1 MTTPDPHRLFL
12 EQVRAAID
20 AYDLLPRAARWRE
33 PGRPVVVGVSG
44 GPDSVALLLALHE
57 LSTHGEGPT
66 RTAHLAIAP
75 VVAHLNHGLR
85 PGAADEDQA
94 FVEDLARRLGLPCE
108 VGRADVRAEA
118 ESLGVGIEEAA
129 RHARRSFL
137 AGVARRRGARWVAL
151 AHHADDRAET
161 VLFHILR
168 GTGVEGLAALGPRAP
183 LLLEEGIEIV
193 RPLIDVPRRLI
204 LGYLESCGQAYREDE
219 TNRTDAHTRN
229 RLRHELLPL
238 LRNEFNPQVDDA
250 LLRLAD
256 QAAAAGDVLD
266 DALDAVWRQI
276 VREVPAHADVRG
288 GSPDPQHVRGGSPDP
303 PRADAPSPERRVG
316 APHPPPDTA
325 DAPHDDGGCGAPT
338 LHPQEPCR
346 VGAPHPPSGSGDAP
360 PSPGGCGAP
369 PLRAI
374 LIDADDFAPL
384 RPWMQGAILRRAVA
398 RLGGGLKYMS
408 MERTREAVAA
418 LLSKTVA
425 GPIDLP
431 GNLVTERRR
440 RTIRIGHKDPPEART
455 P

>member
-1 MTTPDPHRLFL
+1 MTTPDPRRLFL

-20 AYDLLPRAARWRE
+20 AYDLLPRATRWRE

-75 VVAHLNHGLR
+75 AVAHLNHGLR

-94 FVEDLARRLGLPCE
+94 FVENLARKLRLPCE

-118 ESLGVGIEEAA
+118 ELLGVGIEEAA

-137 AGVARRRGARWVAL
+137 AGAARRRGARWVAL

-183 LLLEEGIEIV
+183 LLPEEGIEIV
-193 RPLIDVPRRLI
+193 RPLIGVPRRLI
-204 LGYLESCGQAYREDE
+204 LGYLDSRGQAYREDE
-219 TNRTDAHTRN
+219 TNQTNAHTRN

-238 LRNEFNPQVDDA
+238 LKKEFNPQVDDA

-256 QAAAAGDVLD
+256 QAAAAGDVLA

-276 VREVPAHADVRG
+276 VREVPAPEGKKVSGTFPPEKVPDTVSQDVRA
-288 GSPDPQHVRGGSPDP
+288 GSPDP

-316 APHPPPDTA
+316 A
-325 DAPHDDGGCGAPT
+325 
-338 LHPQEPCR
+338 L
-346 VGAPHPPSGSGDAP
+346 HPPSGSADAV
-360 PSPGGCGAP
+360 PSSRACGAP
-369 PLRAI
+369 PPQAI

-418 LLSKTVA
+418 LLSKTIA

-431 GNLVTERRR
+431 GSLVAERRR
-440 RTIRIGHKDPPEART
+440 RTIRISKGSAERGVRSVE
-455 P
+455 

>member
-1 MTTPDPHRLFL
+1 MATPDPRRLFL
-12 EQVRAAID
+12 ERVRAAID
-20 AYDLLPRAARWRE
+20 AYDLLPRAARRRE

-57 LSTHGEGPT
+57 LSTHGEGPA

-75 VVAHLNHGLR
+75 AVAHLNHGLR

-108 VGRADVRAEA
+108 VGRTEVRAEA

-129 RHARRSFL
+129 RRARRSFL

-183 LLLEEGIEIV
+183 LLPQEGIEIV

-229 RLRHELLPL
+229 RLRNELLPL

-256 QAAAAGDVLD
+256 QAAAAGDVLA

-276 VREVPAHADVRG
+276 VREVPAPEGKKVSG
-288 GSPDPQHVRGGSPDP
+288 TFSPEKVPDTFFQDVRGGSPDP

-316 APHPPPDTA
+316 ALHPPPDTA
-325 DAPHDDGGCGAPT
+325 DAPPGKGA
-338 LHPQEPCR
+338 
-346 VGAPHPPSGSGDAP
+346 
-360 PSPGGCGAP
+360 CGAP
-369 PLRAI
+369 PLQAI
-374 LIDADDFAPL
+374 LIDADDFEPL
-384 RPWMQGAILRRAVA
+384 RPWMQGAILRRAID
-398 RLGGGLKYMS
+398 RLGGGLKHMS
-408 MERTREAVAA
+408 MERTRDAVAA

-425 GPIDLP
+425 GPLDLP
-431 GNLVTERRR
+431 GGLIAERRR
-440 RTIRIGHKDPPEART
+440 RTIRIGKGRAEREVRSAE
-455 P
+455 

>member
-1 MTTPDPHRLFL
+1 MTTPDPRRLFL

-44 GPDSVALLLALHE
+44 GPDSVALCLALHE

-75 VVAHLNHGLR
+75 AVAHLNHGLR
-85 PGAADEDQA
+85 PGAADEDQM

-108 VGRADVRAEA
+108 VGRAEVRAEA

-183 LLLEEGIEIV
+183 LLPEEGIEIV

-204 LGYLESCGQAYREDE
+204 LGYLESCGQTYREDE

-256 QAAAAGDVLD
+256 QAAAAGEVL
-266 DALDAVWRQI
+266 
-276 VREVPAHADVRG
+276 
-288 GSPDPQHVRGGSPDP
+288 
-303 PRADAPSPERRVG
+303 ADAPSPERRVG
-316 APHPPPDTA
+316 A
-325 DAPHDDGGCGAPT
+325 
-338 LHPQEPCR
+338 L
-346 VGAPHPPSGSGDAP
+346 HPPSGSGDAP
-360 PSPGGCGAP
+360 PSPGACGAPTLNPQEPCRVGALHPPPVTADAPHGDGGCGAP
-369 PLRAI
+369 APQAI

-431 GNLVTERRR
+431 GNLIAERRR
-440 RTIRIGHKDPPEART
+440 RTIRIERRT
-455 P
+455 G

>member
-1 MTTPDPHRLFL
+1 MATPDPRRLFL
-12 EQVRAAID
+12 ERVRAAID
-20 AYDLLPRAARWRE
+20 AYDLLPRAARRRE

-57 LSTHGEGPT
+57 LSTHGEGPA

-75 VVAHLNHGLR
+75 AVAHLNHGLR

-94 FVEDLARRLGLPCE
+94 FVEDLARRLRLPCE

-118 ESLGVGIEEAA
+118 ESLRVGIEEAA

-183 LLLEEGIEIV
+183 LLPEEGIEIV
-193 RPLIDVPRRLI
+193 RPLIGVPRRLI
-204 LGYLESCGQAYREDE
+204 LGYLDSRRQAYREDE

-229 RLRHELLPL
+229 RLRNDLLPL
-238 LRNEFNPQVDDA
+238 LRKEFNPQVDDA
-250 LLRLAD
+250 LVRLAD
-256 QAAAAGDVLD
+256 QAAAAGDVLA

-276 VREVPAHADVRG
+276 VRELPAPDGKKVSGTFSPEKVPDTFFQA
-288 GSPDPQHVRGGSPDP
+288 
-303 PRADAPSPERRVG
+303 SPERRVG
-316 APHPPPDTA
+316 A
-325 DAPHDDGGCGAPT
+325 
-338 LHPQEPCR
+338 L
-346 VGAPHPPSGSGDAP
+346 HPPSGSADAV
-360 PSPGGCGAP
+360 PSSGACGAP
-369 PLRAI
+369 PPQAI

-425 GPIDLP
+425 GPLDLP
-431 GNLVTERRR
+431 GNLVAERRR
-440 RTIRIGHKDPPEART
+440 RTIRIGKDSAERGVRSVE
-455 P
+455 

>member
-1 MTTPDPHRLFL
+1 MTTPDPRRLFL
-12 EQVRAAID
+12 EQVRAAIH

-66 RTAHLAIAP
+66 LTAHLAIAP
-75 VVAHLNHGLR
+75 AVAHLNHGLR

-129 RHARRSFL
+129 RRARRSFL

-183 LLLEEGIEIV
+183 LLPQEGIEIV

-229 RLRHELLPL
+229 RLRNELLPL

-256 QAAAAGDVLD
+256 QAAAAGDVLA

-276 VREVPAHADVRG
+276 VREVPAPDGKKVSG
-288 GSPDPQHVRGGSPDP
+288 TFSPEKVPDTFFQ
-303 PRADAPSPERRVG
+303 DAPSPERRVG
-316 APHPPPDTA
+316 ALHPPPDT
-325 DAPHDDGGCGAPT
+325 
-338 LHPQEPCR
+338 
-346 VGAPHPPSGSGDAP
+346 VDAP
-360 PSPGGCGAP
+360 PGEGACGAP
-369 PLRAI
+369 PPQAI

-384 RPWMQGAILRRAVA
+384 RPWMQGAILRRAID

-425 GPIDLP
+425 GPIALP
-431 GNLVTERRR
+431 GNLVAERRR
-440 RTIRIGHKDPPEART
+440 RTIRIGKGSAERGVRSVE
-455 P
+455 

>member
-1 MTTPDPHRLFL
+1 MTTLDPRRLFL

-75 VVAHLNHGLR
+75 AVAHLNHGLR

-94 FVEDLARRLGLPCE
+94 FVEDLARKLRLPCE
-108 VGRADVRAEA
+108 VSRADVRAEA
-118 ESLGVGIEEAA
+118 EALGVGIEEAA

-137 AGVARRRGARWVAL
+137 AGAARRRGARWVAL

-183 LLLEEGIEIV
+183 LLPEEGIEIV

-229 RLRHELLPL
+229 RLRNELLPL

-256 QAAAAGDVLD
+256 QAAAAGDVLAD
-266 DALDAVWRQI
+266 TLDAVWRQI
-276 VREVPAHADVRG
+276 VREVPAHADE
-288 GSPDPQHVRGGSPDP
+288 RGGSPDP

-316 APHPPPDTA
+316 ALHPPPVAAGT
-325 DAPHDDGGCGAPT
+325 
-338 LHPQEPCR
+338 
-346 VGAPHPPSGSGDAP
+346 PPSD
-360 PSPGGCGAP
+360 GGCGAP
-369 PLRAI
+369 PLQAI
-374 LIDADDFAPL
+374 LIDADDFEPL

-425 GPIDLP
+425 GPLDLP
-431 GNLVTERRR
+431 GDLVAERRR
-440 RTIRIGHKDPPEART
+440 RTIRISKGSAERGGPSHASH
-455 P
+455 